1 MYGPPPPPYGH
12 PQPPYGAPAP
22 SGYGTAQRPRNVT
35 TAAVLALV
43 YAALRIIAC
52 LFLLVATIRLSLH
65 DTTRAVPNFV
75 DLFVGGVFACLMT
88 LGAVAALKGR
98 TTKILFFTSL
108 ALLIVSIILVPTTV
122 APERVSPAELVRAGS
137 AVLSLIVSVIIIVL
151 LSTAQ
156 EPHPVRSLSISAST
170 SVCSTPLA
178 ACQLSARFSLGLS
191 GDSGF
196 RRSGPGRVSAAPGTS

>member
-35 TAAVLALV
+35 TAAVLALI

-75 DLFVGGVFACLMT
+75 DLFVGGVYL
-88 LGAVAALKGR
+88 
-98 TTKILFFTSL
+98 
-108 ALLIVSIILVPTTV
+108 
-122 APERVSPAELVRAGS
+122 PA
-137 AVLSLIVSVIIIVL
+137 
-151 LSTAQ
+151 
-156 EPHPVRSLSISAST
+156 
-170 SVCSTPLA
+170 
-178 ACQLSARFSLGLS
+178 
-191 GDSGF
+191 
-196 RRSGPGRVSAAPGTS
+196 